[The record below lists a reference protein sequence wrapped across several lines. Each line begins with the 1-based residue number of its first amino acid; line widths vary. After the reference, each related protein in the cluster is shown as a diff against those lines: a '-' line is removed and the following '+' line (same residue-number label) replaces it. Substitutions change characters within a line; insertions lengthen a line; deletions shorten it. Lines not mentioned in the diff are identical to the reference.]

1 MKAHRNKSLILLLV
15 LFFSLCFYFTT
26 KQLNK
31 ESDTMELSNKTVAD
45 NQAFLKLF
53 PGEWNASNGT
63 NRLTFSK
70 QNQVITIE
78 FPTDNQTVH
87 VTVSS
92 QQPSRKRWLLS
103 PTDGK
108 ETLYSVNLVSDN
120 ELSFQISSTEPNT
133 EGTSKPESFY
143 RVK

>member
-1 MKAHRNKSLILLLV
+1 MRTYKNKLLL
-15 LFFSLCFYFTT
+15 LFSVFLFSLVFHFSIES
-26 KQLNK
+26 LNTVNL
-31 ESDTMELSNKTVAD
+31 SDKTA
-45 NQAFLKLF
+45 
-53 PGEWNASNGT
+53 
-63 NRLTFSK
+63 
-70 QNQVITIE
+70 
-78 FPTDNQTVH
+78 TDNQTVH

-108 ETLYSVNLVSDN
+108 ETLYSVTLVSDN
-120 ELSFQISSTEPNT
+120 ELSFQRSSTKPNT